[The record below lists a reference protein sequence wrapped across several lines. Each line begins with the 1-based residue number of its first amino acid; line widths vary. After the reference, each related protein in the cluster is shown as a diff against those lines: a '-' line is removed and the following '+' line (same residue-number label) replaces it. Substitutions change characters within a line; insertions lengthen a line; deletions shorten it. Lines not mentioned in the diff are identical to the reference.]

1 MSWSPQQE
9 AAIKAVQ
16 AWLADPGGPQVFYLA
31 GYAGTGKTT
40 IAKALAEDAGKVRFA
55 AFTGKAALVLRGKGC
70 GAASTIHSLIYKLDD
85 EGDIDREPGFKLNPD
100 SEAASADL
108 IVIDEVSMVGEELGR
123 DLLSFKRRV
132 LVLGDPAQLPPVGD
146 GLGFFTSREPD
157 FMLTEI
163 HRQAADN
170 PIIHLATTVRQGGRL
185 ELGAYGTSLVID
197 RRNLGRKM
205 VLGADQVLCGINKTR
220 RGTNAKIRA
229 LMGRE
234 GRFVENERVVS
245 LRNDRDKGLLNG
257 SIWAVDEVEISD
269 QDETQMV
276 VRPLDAGM
284 GRNKIEVTAH
294 HAWLDG
300 REKELPW
307 SVQRDF
313 DPFDYAYCL
322 SVHKAQGSQW
332 DNVLI
337 IDEGYA
343 FREDRAKWQYTA
355 ITRAAERVT
364 VAI

>member
-9 AAIKAVQ
+9 EAIRAVRR
-16 AWLADPGGPQVFYLA
+16 WLNDPGSQQVFYLA

-40 IAKALAEDAGKVRFA
+40 IAKALAADAGVVKFA
-55 AFTGKAALVLRGKGC
+55 AFTGKAALVLTGKGC
-70 GAASTIHSLIYKLDD
+70 PASTIHSLIYMPKD
-85 EGDIDREPGFKLNPD
+85 EGDDREPGFIWNPE

-108 IVIDEVSMVGEELGR
+108 IVIDEVSMVGADLGK
-123 DLLSFKRRV
+123 DLLRYRRPI

-146 GLGFFTSREPD
+146 GVGFFTSREPD

-197 RRNLGRKM
+197 RRKLGQKM
-205 VLGADQVLCGINKTR
+205 ALGADQVLCGLNRTR
-220 RGTNAKIRA
+220 RGTNEKIRK
-229 LMGRE
+229 LMGRG
-234 GRFVENERVVS
+234 GRFVVGERVVA
-245 LRNDRDKGLLNG
+245 LKNDKDKGLLNG
-257 SIWAVDEVEISD
+257 SIWSVDEIDYSD
-269 QDETQMV
+269 ATETEMV

-284 GRNKIEVTAH
+284 GTTLREVKTH

-300 REKELPW
+300 TDKELPLAIK
-307 SVQRDF
+307 RDYQ
-313 DPFDYAYCL
+313 PFDYAYCL

-332 DNVLI
+332 DDVLI
-337 IDEGYA
+337 LDESYV
-343 FREDRAKWQYTA
+343 FKEDRAKHLYTA

>member
-9 AAIKAVQ
+9 AAIKAVRQ
-16 AWLADPGGPQVFYLA
+16 WLADPNAKQVFYLA

-40 IAKALAEDAGKVRFA
+40 IAKALAQDAGIVKFA
-55 AFTGKAALVLRGKGC
+55 AFTGKAALVLTGKGC
-70 GAASTIHSLIYKLDD
+70 PASTIHSLIYKP
-85 EGDIDREPGFKLNPD
+85 EEMGDDREPGFVLNPD

-123 DLLSFKRRV
+123 DLLSFKRPI

-170 PIIHLATTVRQGGRL
+170 PIIALATTVREGGRL
-185 ELGAYGTSLVID
+185 ELGTFGTSRVID
-197 RRNLGRKM
+197 RRNLGQKM
-205 VLGADQVLCGINKTR
+205 VLGADQVLCGFNKTR

-229 LMGRE
+229 LMGRT
-234 GRFVENERVVS
+234 GRFVEGERVIS
-245 LRNDRDKGLLNG
+245 LRNDKEKGLLNG
-257 SIWAVDEVEISD
+257 ALWSVDEIEFSD
-269 QDETQMV
+269 ATETDMI

-284 GRNKIEVTAH
+284 GRNLREVKTH

-307 SVQRDF
+307 SVQRDY

-332 DNVLI
+332 DHVLV
-337 IDEGYA
+337 IDESFA
-343 FREDRAKWQYTA
+343 FKEDRAKHLYTA

-364 VAI
+364 VAL